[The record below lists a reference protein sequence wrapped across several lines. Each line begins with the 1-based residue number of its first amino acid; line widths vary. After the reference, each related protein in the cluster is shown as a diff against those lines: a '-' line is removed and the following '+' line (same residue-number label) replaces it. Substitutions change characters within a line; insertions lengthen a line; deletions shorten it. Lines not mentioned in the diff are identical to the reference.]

1 MENAYLVLQKI
12 LAIGGGILLLL
23 FLGWV
28 IKRLLIDRKPIPS
41 SVSNATRAQLMDV
54 MDAERRAGVEHQLYM
69 EEDESR
75 EDDQGEKP

>member
-1 MENAYLVLQKI
+1 METAYHVLQKI
-12 LAIGGGILLLL
+12 LAIAGGILLLL

-28 IKRLLIDRKPIPS
+28 VKRRFIDRKPIPS
-41 SVSNATRAQLMDV
+41 SVSNATRAQLMEI
-54 MDAERRAGVEHQLYM
+54 MNAEQRAALEHQMHM